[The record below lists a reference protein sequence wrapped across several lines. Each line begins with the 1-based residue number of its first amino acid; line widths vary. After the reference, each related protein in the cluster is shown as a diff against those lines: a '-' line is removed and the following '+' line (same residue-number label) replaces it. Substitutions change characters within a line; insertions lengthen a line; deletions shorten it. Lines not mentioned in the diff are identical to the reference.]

1 MSLITNPFDE
11 DPFDKVVNTE
21 SLVSSEGRSS
31 GVRDGSRTGLS
42 RGHGMGLLLGA
53 ELGAELGFMRGVVL
67 CCMDTS
73 RESASSH
80 DGDPS
85 LSGSGCD
92 APQDRNTRLEKLSAE
107 VVRLIDEFPLN
118 NPSDAS
124 GIERVRARF
133 KQFAALARLPH
144 ASRSLSSTPPQEVY

>member
-1 MSLITNPFDE
+1 
-11 DPFDKVVNTE
+11 
-21 SLVSSEGRSS
+21 
-31 GVRDGSRTGLS
+31 
-42 RGHGMGLLLGA
+42 
-53 ELGAELGFMRGVVL
+53 MRGVVL

-73 RESASSH
+73 REPESASSH

-92 APQDRNTRLEKLSAE
+92 APQDRITRLEKLSAE

-124 GIERVRARF
+124 GIEKCARA
-133 KQFAALARLPH
+133 L
-144 ASRSLSSTPPQEVY
+144 SCSLL